1 MPFYLS
7 QTDITKMQTDAIVN
21 AANTHLLEGGGVCG
35 AIFRAAGAASLR
47 KECDALSPC
56 ETGNAVITKG
66 YGLSAK
72 YIIHAVGPIWRGGN
86 EGEEGKL
93 YSAYYN
99 ALRLAR
105 DNGCRSLAFP
115 LISAG
120 IYGYPAEA
128 AFCVAK
134 RAIREFL
141 EQEDTEGIEGI
152 QGIQVK
158 GEMDKIEEMKVY
170 LILLDKQKIFTNAW
184 FAAGYPAARGMVR
197 ESCSYNVTALETLIN
212 NRGETFTQTL
222 LRLIDEKGY
231 SDVEVYKR
239 ANIDRKLFSKI
250 RSNKEY
256 NPKKQTALALAVGLK
271 LTVEETGELLK
282 KAGYSLSEASKSDV
296 IIQYFLE
303 NGEFDIYSINEALFY
318 YEQPLLGA

>member
-7 QTDITKMQTDAIVN
+7 QTDITKMHTDAIVN
-21 AANTHLLEGGGVCG
+21 AANTRLLQGGGVCG
-35 AIFRAAGAASLR
+35 AIFRAAGDAGLQ

-56 ETGNAVITKG
+56 ATGNAVITKG
-66 YGLSAK
+66 YGLPAK
-72 YIIHAVGPIWRGGN
+72 YVIHAVGPIWRGGN
-86 EGEEGKL
+86 DEEEKKL

-105 DNGCRSLAFP
+105 DNGCRSIAFP

-120 IYGYPAEA
+120 IYGYPVAA
-128 AFCVAK
+128 AFEVAK
-134 RAIREFL
+134 KAIRTFL
-141 EQEDTEGIEGI
+141 YEEDME
-152 QGIQVK
+152 
-158 GEMDKIEEMKVY
+158 VY
-170 LILLDKQKIFTNAW
+170 LILLNKEEIFADEW
-184 FAAGYPAARGMVR
+184 FSKRHPVVR
-197 ESCSYNVTALETLIN
+197 ESCSYNVTALENLIK

-256 NPKKQTALALAVGLK
+256 NPKKQTALALAVGLR
-271 LTVEETGELLK
+271 LTVAETEELLK

-303 NGEFDIYSINEALFY
+303 NGKFDIYSINEALFY